1 MDGYLMSLHR
11 WCPAFVKISLHFSW
25 CRNHL
30 EQRPSPNKSNLSSP
44 RGRWGRK
51 GGRFISSSAL
61 PIIFRSFQITQYTIA
76 ATVKREHIRKGQSS
90 SALSAAQCVHSDVW
104 GGEVTTTD
112 FTASLTSFSLHP
124 SLIIQGYE
132 EKRLNAFVWSLCLS
146 SWHTK
151 KNPVKIKLSSSLL
164 KNDSTD

>member
-1 MDGYLMSLHR
+1 MVSSICKNPFAFLLVQESLGTKAIPKQKQFEQPKR
-11 WCPAFVKISLHFSW
+11 KI
-25 CRNHL
+25 
-30 EQRPSPNKSNLSSP
+30 
-44 RGRWGRK
+44 RK
-51 GGRFISSSAL
+51 EGGRFISSSAL
-61 PIIFRSFQITQYTIA
+61 SIIFRSFQITQYTIA
-76 ATVKREHIRKGQSS
+76 GTVKREHIRKGQSS

-132 EKRLNAFVWSLCLS
+132 EKRLNAFVWSLCLP

-151 KNPVKIKLSSSLL
+151 KNSVKIKLSSSLL